1 MYGGGDLVGAETPP
15 STPPNGAKVSQN
27 NNVAAA
33 GLAGMAA
40 AGLAG
45 LMGGAAMLN
54 GGYNGLP
61 NGYAAAAAAADAG
74 KFGAAAAVAPGF
86 KMM

>member
-1 MYGGGDLVGAETPP
+1 MDLQSAHFTPAGGE
-15 STPPNGAKVSQN
+15 
-27 NNVAAA
+27 
-33 GLAGMAA
+33 A

-45 LMGGAAMLN
+45 LMGGHAAMLN
-54 GGYNGLP
+54 GGYNGLTP

-74 KFGAAAAVAPGF
+74 KFGAAAASLQAPGF